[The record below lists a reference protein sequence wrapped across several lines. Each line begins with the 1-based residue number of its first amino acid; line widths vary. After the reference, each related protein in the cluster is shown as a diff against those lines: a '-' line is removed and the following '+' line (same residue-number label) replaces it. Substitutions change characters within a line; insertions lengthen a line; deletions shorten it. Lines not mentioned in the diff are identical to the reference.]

1 MIEKAIILS
10 LIITAMHVS
19 MCEGMILNRL
29 RIAIGNTLDKL
40 KLSVLKKPIY
50 ECLICMGGVYSVL
63 IYPVLWGF
71 SFEVLPVMLCV
82 IGLNAIVSRLIEE
95 RL

>member
-10 LIITAMHVS
+10 LIITALHVV

-63 IYPVLWGF
+63 IYPILWGF
-71 SFEVLPVMLCV
+71 SFEILPVMLCV
-82 IGLNAIVSRLIEE
+82 IGLNTIVSRLIEE

>member
-1 MIEKAIILS
+1 MIEKVVILS
-10 LIITAMHVS
+10 LIITSLHVS
-19 MCEGMILNRL
+19 MCEGMIFNRL
-29 RIAIGNTLDKL
+29 RVAVGNLLDKINL
-40 KLSVLKKPIY
+40 PILKKPIY

-63 IYPVLWGF
+63 IYPILWGF
-71 SFEVLPVMLCV
+71 SFEIIPVMLCV

>member
-19 MCEGMILNRL
+19 MCEGMLLNPL
-29 RIAIGNTLDKL
+29 RVMIGNALDKA

-63 IYPVLWGF
+63 IYPILWGF

-82 IGLNAIVSRLIEE
+82 IGLNTIVSRLIEE

>member
-10 LIITAMHVS
+10 LIITALHVA

-29 RIAIGNTLDKL
+29 RIAIGNALDRL

-71 SFEVLPVMLCV
+71 SWDVLPVMLCV

-95 RL
+95 KI

>member
-10 LIITAMHVS
+10 LMITALHVS

-29 RIAIGNTLDKL
+29 RIAIGNALDKV
-40 KLSVLKKPIY
+40 KLSVLKRPIY

>member
-10 LIITAMHVS
+10 LMITALHVS

-29 RIAIGNTLDKL
+29 RIAIGNALDKI
-40 KLSVLKKPIY
+40 KLSVMKKPIY
-50 ECLICMGGVYSVL
+50 ECLICMGGVYSVVL
-63 IYPVLWGF
+63 YPILWGF